1 MRCVVTVLGFSL
13 LVACGVQVPQHNG
26 YKSDKVKPWKKPKAL
41 KFDDKMETKTE
52 GGLSYPDMHRAK
64 WFSIDAPSDGDLTL
78 KVEITPPGEATNED
92 FDLAM
97 ELLDP
102 GNHVINKADLEESD
116 AHELTKTRTV
126 KVAKGTYL
134 VHLYL
139 QGRLDTA
146 DFVLRA
152 SFKAGPA
159 SERKTNFPAQVAFV
173 PILPLV
179 PVSDD
184 TPAKLVQN
192 EPPPTIHGTHRVEP
206 VIKKQPEPTPAVT
219 VSARIIGVTVV
230 TGGTRITVGLGTESK
245 PTPAAVGMKVKLQG
259 VSGVFNLG
267 ACGPRSCTADIQATP
282 DQVKAA
288 GGSVVLSP

>member
-1 MRCVVTVLGFSL
+1 MRRVPLVLAITA
-13 LVACGVQVPQHNG
+13 ACGGTPIPEHNG
-26 YKSDKVKPWKKPKAL
+26 YRSDKAKPWKKFKTL
-41 KFDDKMETKTE
+41 KFNDKGEAKSD
-52 GGLSYPDMHRAK
+52 GDLSYPDMRRAK

-78 KVEITPPGEATNED
+78 RVEVTPPGESTNED

-152 SFKAGPA
+152 SFKGGPA

-184 TPAKLVQN
+184 TPPGKIKKDPTPVTHVTHKVDPVVKKPD
-192 EPPPTIHGTHRVEP
+192 PPP
-206 VIKKQPEPTPAVT
+206 AAT

-245 PTPAAVGMKVKLQG
+245 PTPAAVGMKVKLTG
-259 VSGVFNLG
+259 VSGVFSLG
-267 ACGPRSCTADIQATP
+267 ACGPRSCTADVQATP